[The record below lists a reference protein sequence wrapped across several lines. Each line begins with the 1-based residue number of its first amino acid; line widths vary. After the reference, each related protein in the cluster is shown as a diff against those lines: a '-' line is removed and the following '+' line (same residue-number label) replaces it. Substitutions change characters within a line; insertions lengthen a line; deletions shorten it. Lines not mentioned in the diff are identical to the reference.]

1 MSRFMCGAA
10 SAALVL
16 GLASVAAP
24 AAAQTYSRL
33 VVFGD
38 SLSDNGNLYQATGN
52 STPASPP
59 YYQGRFS
66 NGQTFAERLGF
77 TTANFMGPVTGS
89 INMAFGGAR
98 TDSQASPLGMRLQL
112 QTYLARGGRFGSD
125 DLVSVLGGANNLFQ
139 GIAAAGASP
148 NPTAAFA
155 PVAQSAA
162 ADINFIVGSVA
173 QAGAGTILVTNLPKL
188 SLTPQFRGTAGAPLA
203 DYGVTTFNTALATSL
218 VSTAKANPNTNIIQM
233 DLFKLGDVVAANP
246 SAFGVSNVTQAC
258 FNQTTLTLCS
268 NPADYF
274 YFDGVHPT
282 AKGHAVMA
290 ALAMDYLYY
299 ADHAAQSALQGEAA
313 WRLRRD
319 ALEAGTG
326 SLSGR
331 EAWTAGT
338 SLSLTGLYDQQTTDA
353 RGSIGEGDSEGY
365 GLRLALES
373 GTETLRFGLA
383 GSYNTSDTDS
393 LTSSF
398 DLESFGLD
406 VYAGWRSGNVFV
418 NAAAG
423 ASNETFKDIS
433 RQTALLPVIHFGK
446 TDGLSTGARLQAGAW
461 FDHGGF
467 ALSPRAAIGWVRS
480 DVDGYVEQGAGA
492 QLVYEDRAVTAT
504 TGEVALR
511 AEAGSSNFRFY
522 VEGGYRD
529 LISDDSDAVRVGIAG
544 NTAHILSRQIDLPY
558 GGEILASAGLTGQLG
573 ERLKVAVG
581 YQGRFGDQTENHI
594 GAIKFSLSL

>member
-10 SAALVL
+10 SAALVVALVSL
-16 GLASVAAP
+16 GSP

-38 SLSDNGNLYQATGN
+38 SLSDNGNLYMATGN
-52 STPASPP
+52 TTPASPP

-66 NGQTFAERLGF
+66 NGPTFAERLGF
-77 TTANFMGPVTGS
+77 TTSTFMGPVTGS

-98 TDSQASPLGMRLQL
+98 TDSQASPLGMRVQL
-112 QTYLARGGRFGSD
+112 QTYLGRGGKFGSS

-139 GIAAAGASP
+139 GIAVAGASP

-188 SLTPQFRGTAGAPLA
+188 SLTPQFRGTPGAPLA
-203 DYGVTTFNTALATSL
+203 DFGVTTFNTALQTGLAA
-218 VSTAKANPNTNIIQM
+218 TAKANPNTNIIQM
-233 DLFKLGDVVAANP
+233 DLFKIGDVVAANP
-246 SAFGVSNVTQAC
+246 TAFGVTNVTQAC
-258 FNQTTLTLCS
+258 FNQTTMALCS
-268 NPADYF
+268 NPDTYF
-274 YFDGVHPT
+274 YYDGVHPT

-290 ALAMDYLYY
+290 ALAMDYIYY
-299 ADHAAQSALQGEAA
+299 GEHAAQSALQGEAA

-319 ALEAGTG
+319 ALEAGTA

-331 EAWTAGT
+331 EAWEAGT
-338 SLSLTGLYDQQTTDA
+338 SISLTGLYDQQTTDG
-353 RGSIGEGDSEGY
+353 RGSIGKADSEGY

-373 GTETLRFGLA
+373 GTERLRFGLA
-383 GSYNTSDTDS
+383 GSYNGSDTDS
-393 LTSSF
+393 ATSSF

-406 VYAGWRSGNVFV
+406 VYAGWRSNNVFV

-423 ASNETFKDIS
+423 ASNEVFKDIS
-433 RQTALLPVIHFGK
+433 RRTALAPVIHFGK

-467 ALSPRAAIGWVRS
+467 ALSPRAAIGWVKS
-480 DVDGYVEQGAGA
+480 DIDGYVEQGAAA
-492 QLVYEDRAVTAT
+492 QLAYEDRAVTAT

-511 AEAGSSNFRFY
+511 AEAGSGKFRFY

-529 LISDDSDAVRVGIAG
+529 LISDDSDAVRAG
-544 NTAHILSRQIDLPY
+544 LADNTAKVLSRQIDLPY
-558 GGEILASAGLTGQLG
+558 GGEVLASAGLNGQLG
-573 ERLKVAVG
+573 ERLKVTIG

-594 GAIKFSLSL
+594 GGIRFTLPL